1 MIGYVSQYIKQEN
14 FKSITHPPLHLCPDA
29 RGVHSS
35 DKTRRKPHGVRAS
48 GVLERQ
54 FLRSRNDDK
63 NSVIFKIIGFL
74 FL

>member
-1 MIGYVSQYIKQEN
+1 MTYSHVQMLQKIAHRHQ
-14 FKSITHPPLHLCPDA
+14 FHRLDP

-63 NSVIFKIIGFL
+63 NLVIFKIIGFL